1 MDLSD
6 AFVAGQGYV
15 ALSRVRS
22 LDGLILKWLNRRA
35 LEIDSRVR
43 EYDELLSQASD
54 RASER
59 LADLSLKD
67 RKEKTDAAII
77 RLGGVTEKLD
87 LSLKSKKSPKLAT
100 HEETYTFIQQGMDIE
115 SIANVRDLKFS
126 TIIAHIEKLIEEW
139 KTLNLENLRPLDE
152 DRLTTVLAIFRKL
165 DTTSLSPVKEYLEE
179 EYDEIYDYDEIRLAR
194 LFL

>member
-1 MDLSD
+1 M
-6 AFVAGQGYV
+6 
-15 ALSRVRS
+15 
-22 LDGLILKWLNRRA
+22 NRRA

-59 LADLSLKD
+59 LADLSLKE

-100 HEETYTFIQQGMDIE
+100 HEETHTFLEQGMDIE

-126 TIIAHIEKLIEEW
+126 TIIAHIEKL
-139 KTLNLENLRPLDE
+139 
-152 DRLTTVLAIFRKL
+152 
-165 DTTSLSPVKEYLEE
+165 LEE
-179 EYDEIYDYDEIRLAR
+179 
-194 LFL
+194 